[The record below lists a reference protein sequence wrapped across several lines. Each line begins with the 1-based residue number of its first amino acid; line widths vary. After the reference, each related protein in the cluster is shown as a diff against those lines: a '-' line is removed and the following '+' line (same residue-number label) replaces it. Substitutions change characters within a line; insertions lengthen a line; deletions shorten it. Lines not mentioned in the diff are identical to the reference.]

1 MYSAFFSKIT
11 NTPEI
16 SENMFVSM
24 YKNEEKTVISVNK
37 RTLRKSYY
45 FSNMYD
51 YVRKQMLQNS
61 FWPIKCLCE
70 CIADLVWDGL
80 L

>member
-1 MYSAFFSKIT
+1 MLRFLMYSAFFSKIT

-37 RTLRKSYY
+37 RTLRKSFYS
-45 FSNMYD
+45 SNMYD

-61 FWPIKCLCE
+61 F
-70 CIADLVWDGL
+70 
-80 L
+80 